1 MFRRRIQLGLIH
13 VAVAMTLV
21 PINSTLNRIMI
32 NELAIS
38 AALVAVLASLPY
50 LFSPIQV
57 MIGSF
62 SDRHP
67 LLGYRRSP
75 YIVIGLLLCVLGLVL
90 SPQAAFHM
98 TDNFALGIALGIL
111 AFGAWGMGFNFATV
125 SYLSLASE
133 ISGEE
138 GRGRTIAVMWF
149 MMITS
154 IILTAIGLSQMVDP
168 YTPAALVR
176 SFYVVGLA
184 ALLSGV
190 IGLLGLEKR
199 VTNAPAVAGSVADI
213 TSGGYSWAVL
223 TRFIFENRQAAH
235 FFLYLVLL
243 LAALLGQDILLE
255 PFGGEAFGLTVT
267 QTTRITSIWGTCVL
281 LALLIAGAIES
292 RFSKLTVAR
301 MGGWGALAGFA
312 LIAISGSLLSKS
324 VFYTGVVFLGVGTG
338 LSTVANLS
346 LMLDMTT
353 AEKVGLFIGA
363 WGMAN
368 AVSRLLG
375 SVVGGAVRDQ
385 VARLSGVPVIGYVVV
400 FGMMALIML
409 ASLLMLRNVDVLA
422 FRKQADEP
430 VSLVERTAIAGDAG

>member
-1 MFRRRIQLGLIH
+1 MIRRRIQLGLIH

-32 NELAIS
+32 KELAIS

-98 TDNFALGIALGIL
+98 TDNFALGILLGIL

-133 ISGEE
+133 ISGEN

-184 ALLSGV
+184 ALLLGV
-190 IGLLGLEKR
+190 IGLLGLEQR
-199 VTNAPAVAGSVADI
+199 AAQAPASPAD
-213 TSGGYSWAVL
+213 GYSWAVL

-235 FFLYLVLL
+235 FFLYLVVL

-267 QTTRITSIWGTCVL
+267 QTTRITSIWGSCVL
-281 LALLIAGAIES
+281 LALLIAGAVES

-353 AEKVGLFIGA
+353 ADKVGLFIGA

-375 SVVGGAVRDQ
+375 SVIGGAVRDQ

-400 FGMMALIML
+400 FGLMALIML
-409 ASLLMLRNVDVLA
+409 VSLLMLRNVDVSA
-422 FRKQADEP
+422 FRKQAEEP
-430 VSLVERTAIAGDAG
+430 VSLVERTAIASDAG

>member
-1 MFRRRIQLGLIH
+1 MIRRRIQLGLIH

-32 NELAIS
+32 KELAIS

-98 TDNFALGIALGIL
+98 TDNFALGILLGIL

-133 ISGEE
+133 ISGEN

-184 ALLSGV
+184 ALLLGV
-190 IGLLGLEKR
+190 IGLLGLEQR
-199 VTNAPAVAGSVADI
+199 AAQAPASPAD
-213 TSGGYSWAVL
+213 GYSWAVL

-235 FFLYLVLL
+235 FFLYLVVL

-267 QTTRITSIWGTCVL
+267 QTTRITSIWGSCVL
-281 LALLIAGAIES
+281 LALLIAGAVES

-353 AEKVGLFIGA
+353 ADKVGLFIGA

-375 SVVGGAVRDQ
+375 SVIGGAVRDQ
-385 VARLSGVPVIGYVVV
+385 VARLSDVPVIGYVVV
-400 FGMMALIML
+400 FGLMALIML
-409 ASLLMLRNVDVLA
+409 VSLLMLRNVDVSA
-422 FRKQADEP
+422 FRKQAEEP
-430 VSLVERTAIAGDAG
+430 VSLVERTAIASDAG